1 MRELCVYYCSRCGR
15 YGYYHISKNAVC
27 PDCLAP
33 MTILPISYQEFMDLD
48 FTARDQMIADHLTGN
63 LVPHSSVLQRILAS
77 SESSSDRIETAQLC
91 TAIEKLEQ
99 ENADLRRKNKE
110 LEHTISWM
118 HELIWDLTRRLH
130 S

>member
-1 MRELCVYYCSRCGR
+1 MRELSVYYCSRCGR

-48 FTARDQMIADHLTGN
+48 FTERDQLIADHLTAG
-63 LVPHSSVLQRILAS
+63 LIPRSSVLQRILATSDPS
-77 SESSSDRIETAQLC
+77 SARIETARLC
-91 TAIEKLEQ
+91 TAIEDLEK
-99 ENADLRRKNKE
+99 ENANLRQKNKE

-118 HELIWDLTRRLH
+118 HELIWDLTRKLH